1 MSGENKPKNTEGLT
15 APWKPG
21 QSGNPGGR
29 PKKRRTLA
37 ARCRRIVDEHVVD
50 AWLAE
55 VEKRGPDWVAC
66 SKLLAA
72 YGYGRPTQAVSVT
85 HYDGMDLL
93 ALVQESLPGEADVR
107 PVIDGVARELPS
119 ISPTPADPGDE

>member
-1 MSGENKPKNTEGLT
+1 MSGENKPKNTEGLS
-15 APWKPG
+15 APWAPG

-29 PKKRRTLA
+29 PKKRRPLA

-50 AWLAE
+50 AWLNE

-72 YGYGRPTQAVSVT
+72 YGYGRPTQAVAVT
-85 HYDGMDLL
+85 HYDGLDLL
-93 ALVQESLPGEADVR
+93 TLIRESMQPSKELEVVPARPAL
-107 PVIDGVARELPS
+107 
-119 ISPTPADPGDE
+119 PAGDE